1 MKTIQLSLVTLLML
15 TCTTL
20 IGQSKKQLERE
31 KNKVEVFTVEER
43 ANLQLY
49 FYEKTKAMDL
59 SEEVEE
65 EYYMYILQYVYD
77 MQRLNDKDK
86 DYTDEEIKT
95 ELTKLI
101 DKIDTKVKPI
111 LTDEQFK
118 MHKANWEALLK
129 SVYLK
134 NGWEWSEE

>member
-1 MKTIQLSLVTLLML
+1 MKTIQLLFVTLLML
-15 TCTTL
+15 TSTSL
-20 IGQSKKQLERE
+20 MGQSKKQLDRE
-31 KNKVEVFTVEER
+31 KNKVDIFTTEER

-65 EYYMYILQYVYD
+65 EYYMYLLQYVYD

-86 DYTDEEIKT
+86 DNTDEEVKI
-95 ELTKLI
+95 ELANLMTKMNA
-101 DKIDTKVKPI
+101 KVKPI
-111 LTDEQFK
+111 LTEAQYN
-118 MHKANWEALLK
+118 MHLENWKAILK

-134 NGWEWSEE
+134 NKWEWTDD